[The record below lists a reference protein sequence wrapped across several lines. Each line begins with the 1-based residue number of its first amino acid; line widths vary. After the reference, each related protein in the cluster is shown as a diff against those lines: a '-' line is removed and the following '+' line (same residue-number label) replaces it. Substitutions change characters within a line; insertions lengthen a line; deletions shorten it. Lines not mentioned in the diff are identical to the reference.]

1 MQTAEQTIGCVK
13 AATVILGDKWTPQ
26 LLRFMSNE
34 TNIRFCRLQD
44 LAEGINPRTLSA
56 RLDSL
61 EKNGIIKKNPTSS
74 TRCEYSLTEKG
85 HDLVP
90 ILREMK
96 LWGDKYQLY
105 SNLSSY

>member
-1 MQTAEQTIGCVK
+1 MQTTEQTIGCVK
-13 AATVILGDKWTPQ
+13 SATAILGDKWTPQ
-26 LLRFMSNE
+26 LLRFISNE
-34 TNIRFCRLQD
+34 TSVRFCRLQD

-74 TRCEYSLTEKG
+74 TRCEYSLTKKG
-85 HDLVP
+85 SDLVP
-90 ILREMK
+90 ILKEMK
-96 LWGDKYQLY
+96 LWGDIYKLD